1 METSNKQ
8 VIQAAFDAWRG
19 GTGGVFDLLAAEAV
33 WTIVGN
39 SPVSRTFNSKQEF
52 FDVVITPFNQRMAKP
67 LRPKTPK
74 LYAEGDTVIAL
85 FDAEGTALDGKPYRN
100 TYAWF
105 MQMSAGR

>member
-52 FDVVITPFNQRMAKP
+52 FEVFYFFSMITKLFCQQADQSGFREGENVFAFECGKKKGDHP
-67 LRPKTPK
+67 LCVAHAND
-74 LYAEGDTVIAL
+74 LY
-85 FDAEGTALDGKPYRN
+85 
-100 TYAWF
+100 
-105 MQMSAGR
+105 GRGGFE